1 MSPHLDNKA
10 SSAVSP
16 QCTVITYPKVM
27 TALPLF
33 NGGAINKI
41 LLATYLIFTH
51 DIFIIQ
57 Q

>member
-16 QCTVITYPKVM
+16 QFTVITYPKVM

-33 NGGAINKI
+33 DGGAINKI

-57 Q
+57 